1 MSFNSLEI
9 GRKALLAQRMGL
21 DITSNNIA
29 NVNTEG
35 YSRRDAQFA
44 ESSDAIY
51 HNGNF
56 MGTGVLMSKLRT
68 FREDFFDREVRNT
81 LARKSGLEQ
90 DDKILERVETI
101 LAEPTAENLNNS
113 VTDFFKAFDE
123 LALKPES
130 VGLRENILE
139 VANTF
144 IDKFNYISR
153 QLTDARTEVGKE
165 IYAMTEKSNRIIS
178 EIANI
183 NQSFSANQSMAYE
196 QSQTM
201 IDKREMLLE
210 ELSEI
215 ANLTVTDGNDGQINV
230 FINGINVVTR
240 HIPSTLQVAESVSA
254 QGEVTYKVNKIDKKG
269 NALNSINPSSGK
281 LAASLQHFNVTLDG
295 RESSNQFSAF
305 KRLNDFAT
313 AIVSNVNSI
322 TEQGYGLD
330 DIDAEAPGRK
340 FFEIGDETSSS
351 FSIKLSVDL
360 MNNPKNIP
368 LSSAVNEPGNSDIAR
383 QIARLADKKD
393 FIGNEAYHEYYSSF
407 IGKVGSMRQD
417 TIRLFDNVSVISE
430 QLENQRESIIGVNL
444 DEEAVNLVKYQQ
456 AFQAA
461 SRIVNTTNELLTTI
475 VNLGR

>member
-35 YSRRDAQFA
+35 YSRRSADFA

-51 HNGNF
+51 SNGNF
-56 MGTGVLMSKLRT
+56 MGTGVLMSKLKT
-68 FREDFFDREVRNT
+68 FREEFFDREVRNT
-81 LARKSGLEQ
+81 LSRKSGLEQ

-130 VGLRENILE
+130 VGLRENVLE

-144 IDKFNYISR
+144 VDKFNYIAS
-153 QLTDARTEVGKE
+153 QLNDARTEVGKE

-178 EIANI
+178 EIATI
-183 NQSFSANQSMAYE
+183 NQSFSAGQSMALE
-196 QSQTM
+196 QAQTM
-201 IDKREMLLE
+201 IDKREVLLE
-210 ELSEI
+210 ELAEI
-215 ANLTVTDGNDGQINV
+215 SNVTVTDGNDGQINV
-230 FINGINVVTR
+230 FLNGINVVTR
-240 HIPSTLQVAESVSA
+240 GVASTLKVAENVSA
-254 QGEVTYKVNKIDKKG
+254 QGEVTFKVNKVDKNGKIL
-269 NALNSINPSSGK
+269 NAVTPSNGK

-313 AIVSNVNSI
+313 SIVENVNSI
-322 TEQGYGLD
+322 TEKGFGLD
-330 DIDAEAPGRK
+330 DVDAESPGRK
-340 FFEIGDETSSS
+340 FFDIGNETSSS
-351 FSIKLSVDL
+351 FTISLSVDL

-368 LSSAVNEPGNSDIAR
+368 LSSIANEPGNSDIAR
-383 QIARLADKKD
+383 EIARLADKND
-393 FIGNEAYHEYYSSF
+393 FLNDETYYEYYASF